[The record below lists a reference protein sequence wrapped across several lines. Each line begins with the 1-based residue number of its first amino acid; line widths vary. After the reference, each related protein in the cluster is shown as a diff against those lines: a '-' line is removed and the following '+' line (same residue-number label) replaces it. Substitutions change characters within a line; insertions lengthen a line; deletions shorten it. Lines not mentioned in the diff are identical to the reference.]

1 MRASYWCLFLSVADS
16 TKDAS
21 YSDGILSATCL
32 RDGVSKMYSYR
43 LAFEADRSC
52 SSRSVQAILRFSVLV
67 LELRARK
74 RSRWMRV
81 SDVSL

>member
-1 MRASYWCLFLSVADS
+1 
-16 TKDAS
+16 
-21 YSDGILSATCL
+21 
-32 RDGVSKMYSYR
+32 MYSYR